1 MSALRLGR
9 LQTENRATVSE
20 MLEAAAVFSDDEIS
34 VALELFDEVH
44 GVGAVAGPDY
54 EFVGAFDEERL
65 LGYGCFGPTPQTDG
79 TFDLYWLVVHPSAQR
94 RGVGR
99 ALVQWVEEELAARG
113 ARLLVVETSS
123 REDYRHTREFYTRSG
138 YGEAARVRDF
148 YAPADDRIIFTTSLS
163 VRERG
168 VATR

>member
-1 MSALRLGR
+1 MTAVRLAPLQSGHR
-9 LQTENRATVSE
+9 LAVSG
-20 MLEAAAVFSDDEIS
+20 MLEAAGVFSRDEIG
-34 VALELFDEVH
+34 VALELFDEALA
-44 GVGAVAGPDY
+44 GVGAADY
-54 EFVGAFDEERL
+54 EFVGAFDDLEL

-94 RGVGR
+94 HGVGR
-99 ALVQWVEEELAARG
+99 ALVQWIEQELAARG

-123 REDYRHTREFYTRSG
+123 RAEYAHTREFYARSG

-163 VRERG
+163 APERG